1 MSMRIDTAAIAAAYE
16 NLTVLGNNI
25 SNSNTVGF
33 KSSTFQDILG
43 QSIGS
48 ATTQNFTQGSI
59 NILTNKPLD
68 VAINGNGFFKVMPMN
83 DLGAGA
89 LPKQSGPA
97 LYTRDGQFS
106 INANGYLTDKAG
118 NYVVKMQGDDSV
130 PIKIPETNPAEASTT
145 GSINLNL
152 DSGASVIASTPS
164 FDPANSSTYNY
175 RSQSTIYDSKGG
187 ASTITSY
194 FVKSS
199 ATTWDVYNTN
209 SSTAPTVP
217 PTIPSKDLSLSFA
230 ANGQLAS
237 ATNSAGAAIA
247 LSSDGQGNP
256 LITST
261 FSAAPDISYTLV
273 NPTQYSTAFSVQNN
287 ANGNSSGNMVSAT
300 VGSDGSLIATY
311 SASGSNKPKIVDRL
325 ELHLFKNQNGL
336 KQVNATQW
344 VETDASGR
352 SILTA
357 VGANGAGSLQANATE
372 GSNVNITTAMIDLL
386 SAQRAFQSISQVVNT
401 QSEALQTIVQMGR

>member
-1 MSMRIDTAAIAAAYE
+1 MRIDTAAIAAAYE

-59 NILTNKPLD
+59 NIQTNKPLD

-83 DLGAGA
+83 DLGPGT

-130 PIKIPETNPAEASTT
+130 PIKIPETNPAEASST

-152 DSGASVIASTPS
+152 DSGASVIAPTPI
-164 FDPANSSTYNY
+164 FDPTNSSTYNY

-194 FVKSS
+194 FVKTS

-209 SSTAPTVP
+209 SSAIPTVP

-237 ATNSAGAAIA
+237 AKNSAGTAIA

-261 FSAAPDISYTLV
+261 FSAAPGVSYTLV
-273 NPTQYSTAFSVQNN
+273 NPTQYSTSFSVQNN
-287 ANGNSSGNMVSAT
+287 ANGNSSGTMVNAT

-311 SASGSNKPKIVDRL
+311 NASGSNKPKAVDRL

-336 KQVNATQW
+336 QQVNATQW
-344 VETDASGR
+344 VETDASGP

-357 VGANGAGSLQANATE
+357 VGTKGAGSLQANATE

-401 QSEALQTIVQMGR
+401 QSDALQTIVQIGR